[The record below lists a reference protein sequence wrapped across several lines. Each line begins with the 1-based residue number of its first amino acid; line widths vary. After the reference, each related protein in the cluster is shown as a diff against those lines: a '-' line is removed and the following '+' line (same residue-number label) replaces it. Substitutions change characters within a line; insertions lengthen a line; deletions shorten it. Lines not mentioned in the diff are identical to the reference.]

1 MPGSCGCD
9 KAVTAFGLAA
19 KATVQAAAS
28 ADGRPVEDFVATA
41 RQRLSEAFE
50 LDVRVIVTTRQSD
63 EAGDGVDANPLL
75 ATALRRHGSK
85 LH

>member
-1 MPGSCGCD
+1 M
-9 KAVTAFGLAA
+9 
-19 KATVQAAAS
+19 QAAAS

-41 RQRLSEAFE
+41 RQRVSEAFE

-63 EAGDGVDANPLL
+63 EAGDEVDDDTLL

-85 LH
+85 PH